1 MRASMSETTQ
11 RRIVK
16 NNHTFRDANERIR
29 ERAEEYDA
37 PLERIPFL
45 CECPQADCVQIVRLT
60 LSEYAAVRANPRH
73 FFTAPGHEAAERGVA
88 RVVNHHDAFTIVEK
102 AREALEG

>member
-11 RRIVK
+11 RIVK
-16 NNHTFRDANERIR
+16 NNRTFRDANERIR
-29 ERAEEYDA
+29 EKAEQYDA

-60 LSEYAAVRANPRH
+60 MSEYASVRANPRH
-73 FFTAPGHEAAERGVA
+73 FFTAPGHETSERGVA
-88 RVVNHHDAFTIVEK
+88 KVVDHNGAFTVVEK
-102 AREALEG
+102 DAEALDR